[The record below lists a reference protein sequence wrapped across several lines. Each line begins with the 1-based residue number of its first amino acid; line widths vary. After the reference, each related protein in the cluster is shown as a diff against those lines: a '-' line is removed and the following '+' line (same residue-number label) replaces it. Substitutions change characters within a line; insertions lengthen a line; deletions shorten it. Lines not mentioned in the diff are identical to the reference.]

1 MDMYSVGSGRSL
13 HELGEFLYSVVLVCL
28 AFIGMGGVVYH
39 CIAPVGVFAPW
50 LGRLWDRHP
59 GFALLVSTGLVVM
72 VLAARGNAMTLRPRT
87 GSNDIPLYFF
97 VALGT
102 FFAMRLMFIGMP

>member
-1 MDMYSVGSGRSL
+1 MESIRSGRSL
-13 HELGEFLYSVVLVCL
+13 HEFGEFLYSVVLLCL

-50 LGRLWDRHP
+50 LARLWDRHP
-59 GFALLVSTGLVVM
+59 GFALLVSTGLVMM
-72 VLAARGNAMTLRPRT
+72 VLTARGNAMTLRPRI
-87 GSNDIPLYFF
+87 GSNDVPLYVF

-102 FFAMRLMFIGMP
+102 FFALRLMLTGIL